1 MNYMICKWI
10 GHENN
15 AATKATMDVNTAF
28 EKIGGDIILLWK
40 HNRKI
45 IRNIEEIVTLV
56 KLRHSITSSDNIIIQ
71 WPLYSIKPHTD
82 SQFIKLPHKKLICFI
97 QDIESYRYNPKD
109 EDSLINDIRF
119 LNGFDVVVVHN
130 KGMSAFLR
138 KNGLHTNVV
147 DWEICDYL
155 IAEARSKQPDGGQYE
170 ICFVGNLQRSG
181 FLYANSR
188 NFQTHINLY
197 GQVNNDVALTSQLS
211 YNGIYDP
218 NDTASMLNGHF
229 GLIWEGNCLETCDG
243 ALGNYMKINNP
254 NRLSLYLANDL
265 PVITWKKAGL
275 AKYVEDNKI
284 GFTVDALT
292 EIDGI
297 LSKMSSEQYDEIL
310 TNVKSIGEKIRNG
323 FFAQKAIK
331 EAIDGRYCST
341 QGLY

>member
-28 EKIGGDIILLWK
+28 ENIGGEIILLWK

-45 IRNIEEIVTLV
+45 LRNIEEMLTLL
-56 KLRHSITSSDNIIIQ
+56 KLRHRVTSLDNIIVQ
-71 WPLYSIKPHTD
+71 WPLYSIKPYAD
-82 SQFIKLPHKKLICFI
+82 NQFIKLPHKKLICFI
-97 QDIESYRYNPKD
+97 QDIESYRYNPED
-109 EDSLINDIRF
+109 EDSLANDIQF
-119 LNGFDVVVVHN
+119 LNCFDVVVVHN
-130 KGMSAFLR
+130 QGMSALLR

-155 IAEARSKQPDGGQYE
+155 IAEARSKQPNGGQYE

-181 FLYANSR
+181 FLYANSH

-197 GQVNNDVALTSQLS
+197 GQINNDVILTSQLS

-218 NDTASMLNGHF
+218 NDKTSMLNGHF
-229 GLIWEGNCLETCDG
+229 GLIWEGSCLETCDS

-265 PVITWKKAGL
+265 PVITWRRAGL
-275 AKYVEDNKI
+275 AKFVEDNKI

-292 EIDGI
+292 EIDEI
-297 LSKMSSEQYDEIL
+297 LSKMSSEQYYEML
-310 TNVKSIGEKIRNG
+310 ANAKSMGKKVRNG
-323 FFAQKAIK
+323 YFAQQAIK
-331 EAIDGRYCST
+331 KAIDG
-341 QGLY
+341 